1 MAHTHTLTHTNTCV
15 YMYIHICI
23 YIYVCVCL
31 ILYIYVYHAFFH
43 RCPIEKRL
51 GSYPIHLVV
60 CWFLSP
66 FFPLSHIVSPFFLGW
81 CSADFVVCVCAH
93 LVFVCFCCISW
104 FFTLS
109 CYPTPMFEGNMLYT
123 AATNMVKVNHPGDL
137 VVIVAVWCSTGD
149 MQFRDLRGKFTVS
162 NQG

>member
-1 MAHTHTLTHTNTCV
+1 M
-15 YMYIHICI
+15 
-23 YIYVCVCL
+23 
-31 ILYIYVYHAFFH
+31 
-43 RCPIEKRL
+43 
-51 GSYPIHLVV
+51 
-60 CWFLSP
+60 SP
-66 FFPLSHIVSPFFLGW
+66 HFFLG
-81 CSADFVVCVCAH
+81 DVLQILLCVCAH

-104 FFTLS
+104 FFILS